1 MLPEGSGRLAGGY
14 VSELSVGQLFGFPL
28 PGCEAMIAQIIIVPT
43 VVAELA
49 FVFWLLIR
57 RVNVE
62 RYYER
67 TT

>member
-1 MLPEGSGRLAGGY
+1 
-14 VSELSVGQLFGFPL
+14 
-28 PGCEAMIAQIIIVPT
+28 MIAQIIIVPT